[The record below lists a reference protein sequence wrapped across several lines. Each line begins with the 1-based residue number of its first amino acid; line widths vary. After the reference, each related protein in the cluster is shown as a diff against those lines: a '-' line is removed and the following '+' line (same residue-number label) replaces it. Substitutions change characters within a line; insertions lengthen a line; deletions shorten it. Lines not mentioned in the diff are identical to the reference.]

1 MRIAMICA
9 LGAWLALV
17 VLQEALA
24 ARERSRLQRQA
35 EAQERMWRNAR
46 DMQMRHWEE
55 IGRKHDELDQQAG
68 VLRDWEAELADKE
81 QQLSAQQKML
91 EELAK
96 QIVTTRAPASPKA
109 LPLIIISTAPSASSS
124 VMATTTPLPAARPS
138 ALTTTGAPWRRI

>member
-24 ARERSRLQRQA
+24 ARERSRLHRQA
-35 EAQERMWRNAR
+35 EAQECMWRNAR

-55 IGRKHDELDQQAG
+55 IGYMHDELDQQAG

-81 QQLSAQQKML
+81 QQLRAQQQML
-91 EELAK
+91 EELAR
-96 QIVTTRAPASPKA
+96 QIVTGQDAGTTNKA
-109 LPLIIISTAPSASSS
+109 GTL
-124 VMATTTPLPAARPS
+124 
-138 ALTTTGAPWRRI
+138 

>member
-68 VLRDWEAELADKE
+68 VLRGWEA
-81 QQLSAQQKML
+81 
-91 EELAK
+91 ELAK
-96 QIVTTRAPASPKA
+96 QIVTGQDAG
-109 LPLIIISTAPSASSS
+109 
-124 VMATTTPLPAARPS
+124 TTNEAGTV
-138 ALTTTGAPWRRI
+138 

>member
-24 ARERSRLQRQA
+24 ARERCRLQRQA

-68 VLRDWEAELADKE
+68 VLLDREAELAQKE
-81 QQLSAQQKML
+81 EQLRAQQQML
-91 EELAK
+91 EELAR
-96 QIVTTRAPASPKA
+96 QIVTGKDAG
-109 LPLIIISTAPSASSS
+109 
-124 VMATTTPLPAARPS
+124 TTNEAGTL
-138 ALTTTGAPWRRI
+138 

>member
-35 EAQERMWRNAR
+35 EAQERMWRSAR

-68 VLRDWEAELADKE
+68 VLRDWEAKLADNKE
-81 QQLSAQQKML
+81 QQLRAQQQIL

-96 QIVTTRAPASPKA
+96 QIVTGQDAG
-109 LPLIIISTAPSASSS
+109 
-124 VMATTTPLPAARPS
+124 TTNEAGTV
-138 ALTTTGAPWRRI
+138 

>member
-46 DMQMRHWEE
+46 DMQM
-55 IGRKHDELDQQAG
+55 
-68 VLRDWEAELADKE
+68 
-81 QQLSAQQKML
+81 L

-96 QIVTTRAPASPKA
+96 QIVTGQDAG
-109 LPLIIISTAPSASSS
+109 
-124 VMATTTPLPAARPS
+124 TTNEAGTL
-138 ALTTTGAPWRRI
+138 

>member
-1 MRIAMICA
+1 MRIAISFTLA
-9 LGAWLALV
+9 AWLALV

-35 EAQERMWRNAR
+35 MTQERMWRNAR

-81 QQLSAQQKML
+81 QQLSAQQQML

-96 QIVTTRAPASPKA
+96 QIVTGQDTG
-109 LPLIIISTAPSASSS
+109 
-124 VMATTTPLPAARPS
+124 TTNEAGTPGTL
-138 ALTTTGAPWRRI
+138 

>member
-46 DMQMRHWEE
+46 DMQMRHWSE
-55 IGRKHDELDQQAG
+55 IARKRDELTQKEEQ
-68 VLRDWEAELADKE
+68 LR
-81 QQLSAQQKML
+81 AQQQML
-91 EELAK
+91 EELAR
-96 QIVTTRAPASPKA
+96 QIVTGKDAG
-109 LPLIIISTAPSASSS
+109 
-124 VMATTTPLPAARPS
+124 TTNEAGTL
-138 ALTTTGAPWRRI
+138 

>member
-35 EAQERMWRNAR
+35 QAQERMWRNAR

-55 IGRKHDELDQQAG
+55 LGRKHDELDQQAG
-68 VLRDWEAELADKE
+68 VLRDWEAKLADNKE
-81 QQLSAQQKML
+81 QQLRAQQQIL

-96 QIVTTRAPASPKA
+96 QMVTGQDAG
-109 LPLIIISTAPSASSS
+109 
-124 VMATTTPLPAARPS
+124 TTNEAGTL
-138 ALTTTGAPWRRI
+138 

>member
-46 DMQMRHWEE
+46 DMQMRHWSE
-55 IGRKHDELDQQAG
+55 IARKRDELAQKEEQ
-68 VLRDWEAELADKE
+68 LR
-81 QQLSAQQKML
+81 AQQQML
-91 EELAK
+91 EELAR
-96 QIVTTRAPASPKA
+96 QIVTGKDAG
-109 LPLIIISTAPSASSS
+109 
-124 VMATTTPLPAARPS
+124 TTNEAGTL
-138 ALTTTGAPWRRI
+138 

>member
-24 ARERSRLQRQA
+24 AR
-35 EAQERMWRNAR
+35 ERMWRNAR

-68 VLRDWEAELADKE
+68 VLRDWEAKLADHKE
-81 QQLSAQQKML
+81 QQLRAQQQIL

-96 QIVTTRAPASPKA
+96 QMVTGQDAG
-109 LPLIIISTAPSASSS
+109 
-124 VMATTTPLPAARPS
+124 TTNEAGTV
-138 ALTTTGAPWRRI
+138 

>member
-35 EAQERMWRNAR
+35 EAQE
-46 DMQMRHWEE
+46 
-55 IGRKHDELDQQAG
+55 
-68 VLRDWEAELADKE
+68 

-96 QIVTTRAPASPKA
+96 QIVTGQDAG
-109 LPLIIISTAPSASSS
+109 
-124 VMATTTPLPAARPS
+124 TTNEAGTV
-138 ALTTTGAPWRRI
+138 

>member
-55 IGRKHDELDQQAG
+55 IGRKHDELGQQAG
-68 VLRDWEAELADKE
+68 VLRDWEAKLADHKE
-81 QQLSAQQKML
+81 QQLRAQQQIL

-96 QIVTTRAPASPKA
+96 QMVTGQDAG
-109 LPLIIISTAPSASSS
+109 
-124 VMATTTPLPAARPS
+124 TTNEAGTV
-138 ALTTTGAPWRRI
+138 

>member
-46 DMQMRHWEE
+46 DMQMRHWSE
-55 IGRKHDELDQQAG
+55 IARKRDELAQKEEQ
-68 VLRDWEAELADKE
+68 LR
-81 QQLSAQQKML
+81 AQQQML

-96 QIVTTRAPASPKA
+96 QIVTGQDAG
-109 LPLIIISTAPSASSS
+109 
-124 VMATTTPLPAARPS
+124 TTNEAGTPGTL
-138 ALTTTGAPWRRI
+138 

>member
-55 IGRKHDELDQQAG
+55 IGRKQDELDQQAG

-81 QQLSAQQKML
+81 QQLRAQQQML

-96 QIVTTRAPASPKA
+96 QIVTGQDAG
-109 LPLIIISTAPSASSS
+109 TANEAG
-124 VMATTTPLPAARPS
+124 TL
-138 ALTTTGAPWRRI
+138 

>member
-17 VLQEALA
+17 VRQEALA
-24 ARERSRLQRQA
+24 ARERSRLKRQA

-46 DMQMRHWEE
+46 DMQMRHWEA

-68 VLRDWEAELADKE
+68 VLRDWEAKLADNKE
-81 QQLSAQQKML
+81 QQLRAQQQIL

-96 QIVTTRAPASPKA
+96 QIVTGQDAG
-109 LPLIIISTAPSASSS
+109 
-124 VMATTTPLPAARPS
+124 TTNEAGTL
-138 ALTTTGAPWRRI
+138 

>member
-35 EAQERMWRNAR
+35 EAQERMWRSAR

-55 IGRKHDELDQQAG
+55 IGRKHDELAQKEEQ
-68 VLRDWEAELADKE
+68 LR
-81 QQLSAQQKML
+81 AQQQML

-96 QIVTTRAPASPKA
+96 QIVTGQDAG
-109 LPLIIISTAPSASSS
+109 
-124 VMATTTPLPAARPS
+124 TTNEAGTV
-138 ALTTTGAPWRRI
+138 

>member
-9 LGAWLALV
+9 LGAWMALV

-24 ARERSRLQRQA
+24 ARERRRLQRQA

-55 IGRKHDELDQQAG
+55 IGRKHDELDAQAES
-68 VLRDWEAELADKE
+68 LRRWEGELADKE
-81 QQLSAQQKML
+81 QQLGAQQKML

-96 QIVTTRAPASPKA
+96 QIVTGQDAG
-109 LPLIIISTAPSASSS
+109 
-124 VMATTTPLPAARPS
+124 TTNEAGVL
-138 ALTTTGAPWRRI
+138 

>member
-1 MRIAMICA
+1 MRIAISFA
-9 LGAWLALV
+9 LAAWLALV

-35 EAQERMWRNAR
+35 MTQERMWRNAR

-81 QQLSAQQKML
+81 QQLSAQQQML

-96 QIVTTRAPASPKA
+96 QIVTGQDTG
-109 LPLIIISTAPSASSS
+109 
-124 VMATTTPLPAARPS
+124 TTNEAGTPGTL
-138 ALTTTGAPWRRI
+138 

>member
-46 DMQMRHWEE
+46 DMQMRHWSE
-55 IGRKHDELDQQAG
+55 IARKRDELAQKEEQ
-68 VLRDWEAELADKE
+68 LR
-81 QQLSAQQKML
+81 AQQQML
-91 EELAK
+91 EELAR
-96 QIVTTRAPASPKA
+96 QIVTGQDAG
-109 LPLIIISTAPSASSS
+109 
-124 VMATTTPLPAARPS
+124 TTNEAGTPGTL
-138 ALTTTGAPWRRI
+138 

>member
-35 EAQERMWRNAR
+35 EAQERMWRSAR

-68 VLRDWEAELADKE
+68 VLRDWEAKLADNKE
-81 QQLSAQQKML
+81 QQLRAQQQIL

-96 QIVTTRAPASPKA
+96 QIVTGQDAG
-109 LPLIIISTAPSASSS
+109 
-124 VMATTTPLPAARPS
+124 TTNEAGTL
-138 ALTTTGAPWRRI
+138 

>member
-24 ARERSRLQRQA
+24 ARERCRLQRQA

-81 QQLSAQQKML
+81 QQLRAQQQML

-96 QIVTTRAPASPKA
+96 QIVTGQDAG
-109 LPLIIISTAPSASSS
+109 
-124 VMATTTPLPAARPS
+124 TTNEAGTL
-138 ALTTTGAPWRRI
+138 